1 MVYREEEEEEDEMV
15 ALQTDDRTALLHSSA
30 TFSALPPAQ
39 TAVLAERLRRR
50 RFRRGEILF
59 HRDDPASA
67 LYLIQEGAVKIH
79 LSSED
84 GDETVLALLGPGS
97 CVGEIA
103 ALDGGPRS
111 ATATAVEPVEAYT
124 LLRDDLLAFVREN
137 PDVAL
142 ALLTTVAARLRRTN
156 EWLEDAYVLDLDQR
170 LARRLYE
177 FAEEQG
183 HPTPEGI
190 EVSFPLTQSELAGML
205 GATRV
210 TINRQLGIFQDA
222 GILRLGKGSFTVLDP
237 DALRRRAGR

>member
-1 MVYREEEEEEDEMV
+1 MVT
-15 ALQTDDRTALLHSSA
+15 LQTDDRTALLHGS
-30 TFSALPPAQ
+30 TLFSDLPQAQ
-39 TAVLAERLRRR
+39 LTALAEQLRRR
-50 RFRRGEILF
+50 RFRRGEVLF

-103 ALDGGPRS
+103 VLDGGPRS

-142 ALLTTVAARLRRTN
+142 GLLTTIAARLRRTN

-170 LARRLYE
+170 LARRLRE
-177 FAEEQG
+177 FAEEYG
-183 HPTPEGI
+183 RPTSEGI
-190 EVSFPLTQSELAGML
+190 EVPFPLTQSELAGML

-210 TINRQLGIFQDA
+210 TINRQLGILQDA
-222 GILRLGKGSFTVLDP
+222 GILRLGKGSFTVIDSE
-237 DALRRRAGR
+237 ALRRRAGR